1 MEQDRNQ
8 DFQQIYEMYQAPMR
22 TIAKRCGVAYDDI
35 EDVIQETF
43 ASYYQAYMRG
53 EGGVTVGSIKAMLV
67 KILKRKCIDLYR
79 KNCRYGKIS
88 IETEDGKL
96 PPEVIHR
103 YVSRDV
109 SDVVIDKYRYREIR
123 KIIDEMKPDWRDV
136 VYYCCVLDYSP
147 AEASELLGIS
157 GTACR
162 SRLMRARIYLKK
174 KLGPEYFP
182 QLAEQDSMRDTMVS
196 TALES

>member
-1 MEQDRNQ
+1 MGQDRNQ

-43 ASYYQAYMRG
+43 ASYFQAYMLE
-53 EGGVTVGSIKAMLV
+53 EGGTAVGSVKAMLV
-67 KILKRKCIDLYR
+67 KILKRKCVDLYR
-79 KNCRYGKIS
+79 KNCRYGKVS
-88 IETEDGKL
+88 LETEDGKL
-96 PPEVIHR
+96 SPEVLLKCI
-103 YVSRDV
+103 SKDV
-109 SDVVIDKYRYREIR
+109 SDLVIEDCRYREIR
-123 KIIDEMKPDWRDV
+123 RVIDEMRPDWRDV
-136 VYYCCVLDYSP
+136 IYCCCVLDYTS

-162 SRLMRARIYLKK
+162 SRLMRARVYLKK

-182 QLAEQDSMRDTMVS
+182 QSAEQDSMRDTIVS
-196 TALES
+196 TAFES